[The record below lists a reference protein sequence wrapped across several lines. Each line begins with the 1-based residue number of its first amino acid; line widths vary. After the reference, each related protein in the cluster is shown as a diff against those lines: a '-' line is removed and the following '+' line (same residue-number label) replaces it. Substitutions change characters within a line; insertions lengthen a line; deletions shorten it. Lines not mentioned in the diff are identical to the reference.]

1 MLSFVH
7 LLTAAA
13 IFVHATMGCCA
24 HTAHGTNVSNYQ
36 SSDCCGCEHQ
46 GCGQEKG
53 LVQGDHPSE
62 QPVPHECSH
71 TNCKW
76 PAPEVR
82 NCMDLVSLDVL
93 LNSTGSLSWFA
104 NVSFALVSGNGVDSL
119 MLLPASS
126 LHTVPLRAHLAKCVL
141 LI

>member
-1 MLSFVH
+1 MTPFVH
-7 LLTAAA
+7 LLTVAA

-24 HTAHGTNVSNYQ
+24 HEAHSTEATSGQ
-36 SSDCCGCEHQ
+36 PSDCCGCEHSRS
-46 GCGQEKG
+46 GQDG
-53 LVQGDHPSE
+53 HSSQ

-71 TNCKW
+71 TDCNW

-82 NCMDLVSLDVL
+82 NCVDLILLDAL
-93 LNSTGSLSWFA
+93 LNSAENTQWISALSFDFVLGKGGYSSA
-104 NVSFALVSGNGVDSL
+104 
-119 MLLPASS
+119 LLPDVS

>member
-1 MLSFVH
+1 MTQFVH
-7 LLTAAA
+7 LLTVAA

-24 HTAHGTNVSNYQ
+24 HEAHSMEAASCQ
-36 SSDCCGCEHQ
+36 PSACCGCEHS
-46 GCGQEKG
+46 GSDQEG
-53 LVQGDHPSE
+53 LQQDDHSSQ

-71 TNCKW
+71 TDCNW

-82 NCMDLVSLDVL
+82 NCVDLVLLDAL
-93 LNSTGSLSWFA
+93 LNPTENTQWISALSFDFVLGKGGYSSA
-104 NVSFALVSGNGVDSL
+104 
-119 MLLPASS
+119 LLPDVS